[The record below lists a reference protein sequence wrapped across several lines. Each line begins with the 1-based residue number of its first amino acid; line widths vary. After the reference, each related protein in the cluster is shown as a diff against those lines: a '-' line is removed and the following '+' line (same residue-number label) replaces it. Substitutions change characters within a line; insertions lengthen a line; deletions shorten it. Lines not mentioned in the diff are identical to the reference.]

1 MNCENMEFEGN
12 KKKNKKG
19 GETCARYAANP
30 ETNDISWI
38 QVWLDVLCPINV
50 VDICVMLL
58 AATL

>member
-30 ETNDISWI
+30 ETNDIS
-38 QVWLDVLCPINV
+38 
-50 VDICVMLL
+50 
-58 AATL
+58 